1 MTKGSQLYDRD
12 RVEVLTRKGQS
23 ENEIV
28 GVLRIK
34 MVRRTDDGLYECMAS
49 NSVSFISKKF

>member
-49 NSVSFISKKF
+49 NSVSFIFQKL